1 MLGHPLIY
9 WLGLM
14 INGLATG
21 GTYAL
26 FAAGLAIIFGV
37 VGILN
42 FAQGEFFMVAGYLG
56 LWFSSTLGLG
66 FWVGMVLT
74 TVSMFGIGVLSYY
87 GLFKRLQASSKTLEV
102 GLVTTLGLS
111 IVLQNGAVAVFGA
124 IPKAPGNVFLG
135 HNVDVG
141 GVDTGVLQLIALAL
155 ALVSLGGLRVALLH
169 TRLGLAI
176 RAVPQNR
183 DFARVLGIPAPTV
196 TRASIGIGMAL
207 TGLAAA
213 AIIPFYG
220 VYPTM
225 GIGFV
230 FTGFAIVVI
239 AGLGSIG
246 GAVAV
251 ALVIGVVMSIAGGI
265 FSAQLQDA
273 APLVLMSLMLILK
286 PDGIGAKAVRTA

>member
-9 WLGLM
+9 WLGL
-14 INGLATG
+14 IVNGLATG

-26 FAAGLAIIFGV
+26 FAAGLTIIFGV

-42 FAQGEFFMVAGYLG
+42 FAQGEFFMVGGYLAF
-56 LWFSSTLGLG
+56 LFSATLGLG
-66 FWVGMVLT
+66 FWLALVLT
-74 TVSMFGIGVLSYY
+74 TAAMFGLGVVSYY
-87 GLFKRLQASSKTLEV
+87 GLFKRLQNSSKALEV

-111 IVLQNGAVAVFGA
+111 IVLQNGAASLLGAVS
-124 IPKAPGNVFLG
+124 KAPKNPYVG
-135 HNVDVG
+135 HNIVIG
-141 GVDTGVLQLIALAL
+141 GVATSVLQLIALAL
-155 ALVSLGGLRVALLH
+155 ALVVLGGLRLVLQR

-183 DFARVLGIPAPTV
+183 EFASVVGISPGTV
-196 TRASIGIGMAL
+196 TRTSLAIGMAL

-213 AIIPFYG
+213 AIVPFYG

-225 GIGFV
+225 GVGFV

-246 GAVAV
+246 GAVGV
-251 ALVIGVVMSIAGGI
+251 ALIIGVVMSLAGGG
-265 FSAQLQDA
+265 FSAELEDA
-273 APLVLMSLMLILK
+273 APLLLMAVMLLVR
-286 PDGIGAKAVRTA
+286 PDGIKARAVRAI